1 MAYISTAWKLFTHS
15 FQMLIRNAGTMLK
28 IMALP
33 SLLAV
38 ILLIAI
44 VVQLQDGV
52 LFQLYLGEYQSVAG
66 PLFMIFVFLIA
77 INLTLI
83 WPVIVW
89 HRFVLLETP
98 IGWVNKIKIAS
109 IFRYFFTYIG
119 ILLLVFIPSMIAI
132 LSVTSVANVQLPGV
146 VVLTNLVVSP
156 IVAWMVYRLTPVL
169 PGIAL
174 EAKENGIRSAWRAT
188 KPGSGALFF
197 LGLIFGIIGFLQ
209 SILSS
214 VLPET
219 LFAIVSLPISVFLV
233 LLQVS
238 VATTIYG
245 HYVEDRPI

>member
-1 MAYISTAWKLFTHS
+1 
-15 FQMLIRNAGTMLK
+15 MLK
-28 IMALP
+28 ILALP
-33 SLLAV
+33 LLLAV
-38 ILLIAI
+38 ILWIAI
-44 VVQLQDGV
+44 AVQLQGDV
-52 LFQLYLGEYQSVAG
+52 MFQLYLGEYQSIAG
-66 PLFMIFVFLIA
+66 PLFMIFVFLVA

-98 IGWVNKIKIAS
+98 VGWVNKIKIAS

-119 ILLLVFIPSMIAI
+119 IMLLVLIPSMIVI
-132 LSVTSVANVQLPGV
+132 FSVTSVVDGQTPGFAG
-146 VVLTNLVVSP
+146 LTNFVVSP
-156 IVAWMVYRLTPVL
+156 IIAWIVYRLTPVL

-174 EAKENGIRSAWRAT
+174 EKEENGILSAWRAT
-188 KPGSGALFF
+188 ESGSGALFV
-197 LGLIFGIIGFLQ
+197 LGLIFGLIGFVQ
-209 SILSS
+209 SMISF

-219 LFAIVSLPISVFLV
+219 LATIVSVLISVFIL

>member
-1 MAYISTAWKLFTHS
+1 
-15 FQMLIRNAGTMLK
+15 MLTRNAGTMLK
-28 IMALP
+28 ILALP
-33 SLLAV
+33 LLLAV
-38 ILLIAI
+38 ILWIAI
-44 VVQLQDGV
+44 AVQLQGDV
-52 LFQLYLGEYQSVAG
+52 MFQLYLGEYQSIAG
-66 PLFMIFVFLIA
+66 PLFMIFVFLVA

-98 IGWVNKIKIAS
+98 VGWVNKIKIAS

-119 ILLLVFIPSMIAI
+119 IMLLVLIPSMIVI
-132 LSVTSVANVQLPGV
+132 FSVTSVVDGQTPGFAG
-146 VVLTNLVVSP
+146 LTNFVVSP
-156 IVAWMVYRLTPVL
+156 IIAWIVYRLTPVL

-174 EAKENGIRSAWRAT
+174 EKEENGILSAWRAT
-188 KPGSGALFF
+188 ESGSGALFV
-197 LGLIFGIIGFLQ
+197 LGLIFGLIGFVQ
-209 SILSS
+209 SMISF

-219 LFAIVSLPISVFLV
+219 LATIVSVLISVFIL